1 MLILLEEVI
10 QRERFF
16 LLKDCE
22 PNIPKYIDLLF
33 NKTKTILIKNSPI
46 LDITS
51 ASKELKYVKEIHII
65 AINNDVKE
73 LLYLLEKEYNGLVS
87 IHTINFS
94 NKNIQKF
101 NFVLNERS
109 ISNYQEPLDYLYEP
123 NAAILKSGGFHEIT
137 TQLDVYKIHQHSHLY
152 TSKKNIKFPGRGFK
166 ILAILPYD
174 KKKIVKLLPNKKSKH
189 YHKEF

>member
-1 MLILLEEVI
+1 MH
-10 QRERFF
+10 FYF
-16 LLKDCE
+16 L
-22 PNIPKYIDLLF
+22 
-33 NKTKTILIKNSPI
+33 
-46 LDITS
+46 
-51 ASKELKYVKEIHII
+51 
-65 AINNDVKE
+65 KE

-101 NFVLNERS
+101 NFVLNETS

-174 KKKIVKLLPNKKSKH
+174 KKKIVKLLPNKKANITTRNFNKSVAQIR
-189 YHKEF
+189 KELKIKDGGDDYLFFTTNIHNKFTCIYCKRL